1 MRSKNGYS
9 AIGLDLGETS
19 IKMVQL
25 RAGKMDRWHLHAIAR
40 QSCARIDSADDDG
53 EETEAQI
60 SMIKR
65 MLAEHGFVGRN
76 VATVLRRADVLIR
89 PVNLPNTLDPR
100 DAEKVWEALQ
110 SEARRYL
117 PYPPE
122 EAVLDFLAVG
132 KVHDEEE
139 AKLEV
144 LLISAPED
152 KVNEHLSLLRAA
164 GLHCTCIDV
173 VPCAV
178 IRTASQNGGQG
189 SEDATVVVE
198 IGDRATIIGIF
209 RAGQLFFSRNVNT
222 GGATL
227 TDAIAKKLGL
237 AVEKAETFKRRYG
250 IDHRST
256 LAAEFKDDTRICPDD
271 MPAILCGLC
280 QEELKRL
287 SHEIKRSVDYFAT
300 QFREVTV
307 DHVLLFGGGANL
319 SGLTEFLADET
330 GLSVEV
336 GDPFVSVS
344 TDDGALDERVDKD
357 RASFSVALGLALR
370 EG

>member
-1 MRSKNGYS
+1 
-9 AIGLDLGETS
+9 
-19 IKMVQL
+19 
-25 RAGKMDRWHLHAIAR
+25 
-40 QSCARIDSADDDG
+40 
-53 EETEAQI
+53 
-60 SMIKR
+60 MIRR
-65 MLAEHGFVGRN
+65 MLAEHHFIGRN
-76 VATVLRRADVLIR
+76 VASVLRRADVLIR
-89 PVNLPNTLDPR
+89 PVNLPSKIDPR
-100 DAEKVWEALQ
+100 DTEKVWDALQ

-122 EAVLDFLAVG
+122 EAVLDFLPVG
-132 KVHDEEE
+132 KVRDEEE

-152 KVNEHLSLLRAA
+152 KVNEHLSLLEAA

-178 IRTASQNGGQG
+178 IRTASSNGGQG
-189 SEDATVVVE
+189 FEGATVVVE
-198 IGDRATIIGIF
+198 IGDRATVIGIF
-209 RAGQLFFSRNVNT
+209 RAGQLLFSRNVNT
-222 GGATL
+222 GGTTL

-237 AVEKAETFKRRYG
+237 TVEKAETFKRRYG
-250 IDHRST
+250 IDHRCT
-256 LAAEFKDDTRICPDD
+256 LVAEFGDDTRICPDD
-271 MPAILCGLC
+271 MPGILGGLC
-280 QEELKRL
+280 QDELKRL

-319 SGLTEFLADET
+319 RGLTEFLADDT
-330 GLSVEV
+330 GLGVEV

-344 TDDGALDERVDKD
+344 AHDGALDEGVDKD